1 MKTPGKQ
8 FLEDTKY
15 QNLKESDQQKGL
27 PQPPLEKAYKGDAKP
42 IDLPSVESVE
52 VESIDLTEAFLQR
65 RSHRDYSTESL
76 TLAELAYL
84 LWATAGVKQV
94 YENRATMRIVPSA
107 GARHAFETYLL
118 INNVEGLQPGLYRYL
133 ALSHQLVLVNARE
146 GLKRDIMAATG
157 GQKFVGTSAVT
168 FLWVAVAYR
177 MTYRY
182 TERGYRYLFL
192 DAGHACQ
199 NLYLACQAVGCGCCG
214 VAAYGDNEMNYLLG
228 VDGEDEFVV
237 YLAPVG
243 KLKDQ

>member
-15 QNLKESDQQKGL
+15 QYLTESDQQKGL
-27 PQPPLEKAYKGDAKP
+27 PQPPLEIEYSGSEQR
-42 IDLPSVESVE
+42 IDLPPA
-52 VESIDLTEAFLQR
+52 ESIRVENIELTEAILER
-65 RSHRDYSTESL
+65 RSHRDYTEEPL
-76 TLAELAYL
+76 TLDELAYL

-94 YENRATMRIVPSA
+94 YENRATLRTVPSA

-118 INNVEGLQPGLYRYL
+118 INNVEGLEPGLYRYL
-133 ALSHQLVLVNARE
+133 ALSHQLVLINSRD
-146 GLKRDIMAATG
+146 GLKHDIMAAAG

-192 DAGHACQ
+192 DAGHVCQ
-199 NLYLACQAVGCGCCG
+199 NLYLACQAVGCGCCA
-214 VAAYGDNEMNYLLG
+214 VAAYGDDEMNSLLG
-228 VDGEDEFVV
+228 VDGEEEFAV

-243 KLKDQ
+243 KLEE